1 MALIAKMQAMVA
13 GLHNQAA
20 DSRANSSNDRKN
32 PAQRAAPIESVGGL
46 ATPVGRGLGVQRT
59 ERCPTNA
66 LMQEIS
72 LF

>member
-32 PAQRAAPIESVGGL
+32 PAQRAAPIESVGVL
-46 ATPVGRGLGVQRT
+46 PLPLVVGWGCRGLNAVQRM
-59 ERCPTNA
+59 P
-66 LMQEIS
+66 
-72 LF
+72 